1 MLNLNV
7 ITGITSL
14 NNRLPSD
21 VTAETYRWHCTTHR
35 TMLQWSFSIHLHI
48 LTTCSYLCIVYDWNS
63 CRSVVM
69 LHFGAMVWHL
79 FHKRERKKTRENRN
93 SVEKPHLQQHAD
105 YKQINMFSCH
115 HSNKQQHRLTNLP
128 AGSFACSLWARTNQT
143 KFNSTHCHKWVCSNY
158 LCFVQFFILD
168 IFKNQSEQFFIWQKY
183 FIHRIQHNRLKIP
196 NIKLNIWIYYYGRYW

>member
-1 MLNLNV
+1 M

-14 NNRLPSD
+14 NNRLPSG

-48 LTTCSYLCIVYDWNS
+48 LLLVRIFVLYTTETAADRWWCYTLVLWFDISFTKEN
-63 CRSVVM
+63 
-69 LHFGAMVWHL
+69 
-79 FHKRERKKTRENRN
+79 EKKTRENRN

-115 HSNKQQHRLTNLP
+115 HSNKEQHRLTNLQ

-143 KFNSTHCHKWVCSNY
+143 KFNSTHCHKWICSNY